1 MNISFTPLHILMSE
15 KNVFNTWLLWTT
27 KVYIVD
33 KSFRRVWLTKMVVD
47 TLIYFNSLLRIWLEH
62 FQMIINLLFLSN
74 SLLELQNKSLTSN
87 ILLFKLT
94 VRTRKLRNR
103 KTTFRFMF
111 YLWIVQWTW
120 HTSFV
125 QFKHAHLPCR

>member
-111 YLWIVQWTW
+111 YLWIFQWTW